1 MSGTRPGWIFVQLRR
16 LSHRAP
22 RGDRDLI
29 LAGRISSAPGCGA
42 MDDAV
47 GDLKQA
53 LPCVAESP
61 AVHVEVLQRSGR

>member
-1 MSGTRPGWIFVQLRR
+1 
-16 LSHRAP
+16 
-22 RGDRDLI
+22 
-29 LAGRISSAPGCGA
+29 
-42 MDDAV
+42 MDEAV